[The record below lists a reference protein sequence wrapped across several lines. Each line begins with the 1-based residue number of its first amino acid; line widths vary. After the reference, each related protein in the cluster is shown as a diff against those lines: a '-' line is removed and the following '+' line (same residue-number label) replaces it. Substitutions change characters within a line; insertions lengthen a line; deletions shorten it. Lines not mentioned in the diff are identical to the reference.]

1 MWKFLEK
8 LFINKESE
16 EFKEDPMKYLIVGLG
31 NIGSKYEG
39 TRHNIG
45 FEVLD
50 EMAKSKD
57 VSFKNDSL
65 ADICSI
71 KNKGRTLILV
81 KPTTYMNLSGKA
93 VRYWMTKHKV
103 NVDNLLIV
111 VDDLHLDFGAIRLRT
126 KGSDAGHN
134 GLKNIQDLLN
144 TSKYPRLKMGIG
156 SDFRKGDQVNFVLG
170 KWSDK
175 EAADLGEFIQRGIKT
190 IYDFT
195 SIGVSRAMSANN
207 TK

>member
-45 FEVLD
+45 FEVLE
-50 EMAKSKD
+50 EMAKSKEA
-57 VSFKNDSL
+57 SFKNDSL